1 MNENSRVIA
10 ERGPF
15 EMIPHW
21 LLYENTV
28 SALAIRLYLVLRQ
41 HADAEAKCWP
51 SRQRLADL
59 LGVSLP
65 TVDKAKDQL
74 ISCGAITVE
83 QRKGDKADWQSS
95 LYFVYW
101 NKHGVV
107 KNLGKASKG
116 SSIRTNTHRTYTQ
129 VIQER
134 APIEQEH
141 IPSTQTQTSENNGIE
156 LAPHT
161 STRGKGGKRARFDY
175 SAEFQHF
182 WRVYPR
188 RVGKRLAWEA
198 WQAVLADVDADTL
211 IHSAEAYA
219 NDPNREQRF
228 TAHPTTW
235 LRQGRWEDDPLPQK
249 QVINATGG
257 DKRMAH
263 YAALHNKLRTRG
275 ELEA

>member
-1 MNENSRVIA
+1 
-10 ERGPF
+10 
-15 EMIPHW
+15 
-21 LLYENTV
+21 
-28 SALAIRLYLVLRQ
+28 
-41 HADAEAKCWP
+41 
-51 SRQRLADL
+51 LADL

-107 KNLGKASKG
+107 KKVAGGSKE
-116 SSIRTNTHRTYTQ
+116 SSIRTNTHITYTQ
-129 VIQER
+129 QV
-134 APIEQEH
+134 QEH
-141 IPSTQTQTSENNGIE
+141 APAEHRYIPEKQVQMSENNGIE
-156 LAPHT
+156 IAPHT
-161 STRGKGGKRARFDY
+161 NTRGKGAKRAKFDY

-188 RVGKRLAWEA
+188 RVGKRMAWEA
-198 WQAVLADVDADTL
+198 WKSVLTDVDAVTL

-235 LRQGRWEDDPLPQK
+235 LKQGRWEDDPLPARQT
-249 QVINATGG
+249 INATGG
-257 DKRMAH
+257 DKRMAQ
-263 YAALHNKLRTRG
+263 YEQLHNKLNNRR
-275 ELEA
+275 EIEA